1 MPLLNQ
7 LISLFQNAL
16 NWLLNLVE
24 TIPLTL
30 EWSWWGGFAILAFI
44 VITVVVIEACFRWVF
59 K

>member
-7 LISLFQNAL
+7 LIILFQNAL

-24 TIPLTL
+24 TAPLTP
-30 EWSWWGGFAILAFI
+30 EWTWWGGFAILAFV